1 MNNNCSDE
9 RTEWITNSLT
19 PLWSLHHRLYFPLEI
34 DGPSTT
40 GSALEK
46 KRWESGNKGE
56 PSEETESKCFIF
68 IFDGFLLTKPTSQSL
83 DHFSLFQFKNVIRK
97 PSFNHLTL
105 FYVFFV
111 SLSTMKKKQGRRE
124 RERERMEGAM
134 VNQTCTS
141 PSKRLLLPFVTS
153 AEQLREP
160 CSF

>member
-68 IFDGFLLTKPTSQSL
+68 IFDGFLLTKSTSQSL

>member
-1 MNNNCSDE
+1 MNNNCSGE

-19 PLWSLHHRLYFPLEI
+19 PLWSLHHRSYFPLEI

-111 SLSTMKKKQGRRE
+111 SLSNDEKEARKKK

>member
-1 MNNNCSDE
+1 MNNNCSGE

-19 PLWSLHHRLYFPLEI
+19 PLWSLHHRSYFPLEI

>member
-19 PLWSLHHRLYFPLEI
+19 PLWSLHHRSYFPLEI

-46 KRWESGNKGE
+46 KRWESDNKGE

-111 SLSTMKKKQGRRE
+111 SLSNDEKEARKKK

>member
-1 MNNNCSDE
+1 MNNNCSGE

-19 PLWSLHHRLYFPLEI
+19 PLWSLHHRSYFPLEI

-46 KRWESGNKGE
+46 KRWESDNKGE

-111 SLSTMKKKQGRRE
+111 SLSNDEKEARKKK

>member
-1 MNNNCSDE
+1 MNNNCSGE

-111 SLSTMKKKQGRRE
+111 SLSNDEKEARKKK

>member
-19 PLWSLHHRLYFPLEI
+19 PLWSLHHRSYFPLEI